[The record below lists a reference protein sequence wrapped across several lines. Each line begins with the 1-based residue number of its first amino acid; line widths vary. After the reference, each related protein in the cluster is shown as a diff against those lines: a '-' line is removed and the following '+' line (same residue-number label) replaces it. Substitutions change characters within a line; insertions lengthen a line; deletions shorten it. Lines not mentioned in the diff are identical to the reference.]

1 MKQKILALCVIL
13 YNIFCFNSI
22 TSVVPVSYATAF
34 SLNVGHGINFSDNY
48 KTPKICLLNYNN
60 VYSSFYDWSNNDKSS
75 HQKIINNTLWLSK
88 NRFITPSVVIGIYN
102 KQTDLNYV
110 CLLRKTGPRR
120 FKILNIFA
128 NPSND
133 LDDDNLFFDNL
144 LNFCTLHEYTLD
156 VENLKIIEDN
166 RYYLSYLYKYRD
178 IYSNFH

>member
-1 MKQKILALCVIL
+1 MKQKILALCVFL
-13 YNIFCFNSI
+13 YNVFYINS
-22 TSVVPVSYATAF
+22 VSPAPALAPAF
-34 SLNVGHGINFSDNY
+34 SLNVGNSINFNDNY
-48 KTPKICLLNYNN
+48 RKPKICLLNYNN

-120 FKILNIFA
+120 FKILNIFG

-144 LNFCTLHEYTLD
+144 LHFCTLHEYTLD
-156 VENLKIIEDN
+156 VENLKNIDN
-166 RYYLSYLYKYRD
+166 KYYLSYLYKYRD